1 MLIDE
6 NMERMMKLGE
16 KIVMITGATRGLG
29 RGMARGFASRGNI
42 VAITGRDAA
51 QLGEVVGE
59 IERAG
64 GKGIALEC
72 DHRDDASVE
81 RAFARLAER
90 TEGRLDVLVNNAA
103 AVYGQDLVAPGGF
116 WEKPIRLA
124 DMIDV
129 GLRSS
134 YVASYHAAPLMVA
147 AGRGL
152 IASISFYGAV
162 SYFHGPAYGAA
173 KAGTDKMTADMAIDL
188 APHGVAAV
196 SFWPGFILTDAVRA
210 MPPEMIPDELRAM
223 LPHWETPEFS
233 GLVLDR
239 LAEDSSLAS
248 LSGKAVIGAELAE
261 RYGIR
266 DTDGKQPLSYRTSM
280 GAPLTFLAPPAHPSE

>member
-1 MLIDE
+1 M
-6 NMERMMKLGE
+6 GE

-72 DHRDDASVE
+72 DHRDDTSVE

>member
-1 MLIDE
+1 
-6 NMERMMKLGE
+6 
-16 KIVMITGATRGLG
+16 
-29 RGMARGFASRGNI
+29 
-42 VAITGRDAA
+42 
-51 QLGEVVGE
+51 
-59 IERAG
+59 
-64 GKGIALEC
+64 
-72 DHRDDASVE
+72 
-81 RAFARLAER
+81 
-90 TEGRLDVLVNNAA
+90 
-103 AVYGQDLVAPGGF
+103 
-116 WEKPIRLA
+116 
-124 DMIDV
+124 
-129 GLRSS
+129 
-134 YVASYHAAPLMVA
+134 MVA